1 MSVAVLLKID
11 LSQTTTY
18 LNGFRK

>member
-18 LNGFRK
+18 LNGFWM